1 MDRIE
6 RMHTFLASMDMG
18 NSEFLSRLEEE
29 ARDAYVPIIRRETQ
43 SVLRVMLASV
53 KPKNILE
60 VGCAVGFSAILMCE
74 NSDAHI
80 TTIENYEKRIEP
92 ARENFKAAGV
102 SDRVD
107 LIFGDAQDVLPELD
121 GPYDFIFMDA
131 AKGQYINWLADLVR
145 LLLPGGILLS
155 DNVLQEGDLTESH
168 FLVER
173 RNRTIHKRMREYLF
187 ALTHHEQLCTVI
199 LPVGDG
205 AALSVKVENRCQETI
220 S

>member
-80 TTIENYEKRIEP
+80 TTIENYEKRIAP
-92 ARENFKAAGV
+92 ARENFRRAGV
-102 SDRVD
+102 EDRVE
-107 LIFGDAQDVLPELD
+107 LLFGDAAEILPKLTET
-121 GPYDFIFMDA
+121 YDFIFMDA
-131 AKGQYINWLADLVR
+131 AKGQYIHFLPEVIR
-145 LLLPGGILLS
+145 LLRPGGMLVS
-155 DNVLQEGDLTESH
+155 DNVLQNGDLLESH
-168 FLVER
+168 FAVER
-173 RNRTIHKRMREYLF
+173 RNRTIYKRMREYLYE
-187 ALTHHEQLCTVI
+187 LTHREDLVTTI
-199 LPVGDG
+199 LPIGDG
-205 AALSVKVENRCQETI
+205 LSLTVKKR
-220 S
+220 